1 VDITVQFPKG
11 ALAGMSTD
19 ALEKML
25 KLGTTVS
32 TSNMHMFNA
41 ECKLHK
47 YESVSEIIDEFYAVR
62 LATYV
67 KRKANQ
73 VQTMEK
79 KLVKLSN
86 KAKYILGNLDG
97 SIDLRRKTNDVVRKL
112 LEDQGFDT
120 LDGDYKYLTKM
131 PMDSVTQ
138 ENVDAA
144 LKEKADTERE
154 LETLKATSCETI
166 WMRELANFEQEY
178 AKYKTHR
185 EALQNPAPTDKG
197 SNEGKKKAATKIVTK
212 VVKRK

>member
-1 VDITVQFPKG
+1 
-11 ALAGMSTD
+11 M
-19 ALEKML
+19 
-25 KLGTTVS
+25 
-32 TSNMHMFNA
+32 
-41 ECKLHK
+41 
-47 YESVSEIIDEFYAVR
+47 
-62 LATYV
+62 ATYV

-97 SIDLRRKTNDVVRKL
+97 SIDLRRKTNTVVVKM
-112 LEDQGFDT
+112 LEDQGFDK
-120 LDGDYKYLTKM
+120 LEGDYKYLTKM

-144 LKEKADTERE
+144 LKEKADTEQE
-154 LETLKATSCETI
+154 LDTLKATSCETI

-185 EALQNPAPTDKG
+185 EALQNPDPSGKG
-197 SNEGKKKAATKIVTK
+197 SNESKKKAIK
-212 VVKRK
+212 VVSKIAKKSK